1 MFTHLLLATGLL
13 TAGHSFAQDTT
24 AHSPR
29 KVAIFV
35 ENRVGPAMNDKVA
48 VLEDFLTSRITEKG
62 FSVISREDAIN
73 ALKRYTTVG
82 VEASSQKGIN
92 INANHE
98 SENSAAVAESAQA
111 KVTEAGAAHGK
122 VESSSKPPKSA
133 SAELVASG
141 AAQIAATGSAVDKSS
156 GNASASVDL
165 AKSDSAKIAITPE
178 TTRLD
183 QALSDNSSALRLA
196 QNLGADY
203 LLVASI
209 TSFGTEK
216 RTDNELKTVN
226 VINTL
231 RVSYKVLEAVQ
242 GGSLI
247 GDTVKVS
254 KTTRFT
260 ENSQTENSGIIDDL
274 LDEAATQVAEN
285 AGRKQSTIA
294 AAAVQP
300 KLVDITVSCG
310 MQDLAQLPVSVP
322 DIRVLDNGTL
332 IVSTNHLS
340 IQVLDATVEM
350 DGIAVGSAP
359 GQFKVRSGLSKMRIT
374 REGFTPWERTV
385 NCSEGQKFNV
395 ALQMSEAGYARWKDN
410 TLFLFGLETGKKLT
424 DATVTVMQGFA
435 QTLRQSGYRV
445 DTKTDIKADI
455 QTKGKSLFDGATL
468 KAF

>member
-1 MFTHLLLATGLL
+1 
-13 TAGHSFAQDTT
+13 
-24 AHSPR
+24 
-29 KVAIFV
+29 
-35 ENRVGPAMNDKVA
+35 MNDKVT
-48 VLEDFLTSRITEKG
+48 VLEDLLTSRITEKG
-62 FSVISREDAIN
+62 FSVISREVAIN
-73 ALKRYTTVG
+73 ALKTYSSVG
-82 VEASSQKGIN
+82 IAASSKN
-92 INANHE
+92 AINANASRE
-98 SENSAAVAESAQA
+98 SGHHSMSAELAQA
-111 KVTEAGAAHGK
+111 DLTEAGAAHSK
-122 VESSSKPPKSA
+122 VESNSKPPKSA
-133 SAELVASG
+133 SAELVAE
-141 AAQIAATGSAVDKSS
+141 GSAQVAAAEATVDKSS
-156 GNASASVDL
+156 GHASASVEL
-165 AKSDSAKIAITPE
+165 AKSDSAKIATTPD

-294 AAAVQP
+294 AASVQP
-300 KLVDITVSCG
+300 KLVEITVSCG

-322 DIRVLDNGTL
+322 DIRVLDDGTL
-332 IVSTNHLS
+332 FVSTNHLG

-359 GQFKVRSGLSKMRIT
+359 GQFKVRPGLSKMRIT
-374 REGFTPWERTV
+374 REGFRDWERTV

-395 ALQMSEAGYARWKDN
+395 ALQMSESGYARWKDN